1 MSFRRVC
8 VRESNAHKST
18 QEFEVTLVLTQ
29 EPKNLQPKSEVKRMR
44 LFIWYFKHLPT
55 TNNYAPKT

>member
-1 MSFRRVC
+1 MPI
-8 VRESNAHKST
+8 KST

>member
-1 MSFRRVC
+1 MPI
-8 VRESNAHKST
+8 KST

-44 LFIWYFKHLPT
+44 LFI
-55 TNNYAPKT
+55 